1 MECRWSRTICSATPS
16 ASAESTPV
24 SSSGA
29 PSNVLDSRRSLHRRY
44 PLPKEWR
51 MPSLARRLTA
61 EALGTFGLVF
71 VGAAVV
77 VVNGGF
83 PNSGIGLLGI
93 ALAHAVV
100 LSVMVTSTMTIS
112 GGHLNPAVTIGLL
125 VGRRIDPVSAAAYI
139 VAQLAAACVAAL
151 LVKLLLPHLAVRNA
165 LLGVPVIANSVTL
178 GQAIGMELILTF
190 FLVSAVYGTAVSPD
204 APRVGGFGI
213 GLVLLFD
220 ILVGGPLT
228 GAAMNPARA
237 FGPAAVSGEWVGQL
251 VYWIGPIAGGIL
263 AALLWEF
270 VLLPRGPQ
278 RRRKTD

>member
-1 MECRWSRTICSATPS
+1 
-16 ASAESTPV
+16 
-24 SSSGA
+24 
-29 PSNVLDSRRSLHRRY
+29 
-44 PLPKEWR
+44 

-71 VGAAVV
+71 IGAAVV

-100 LSVMVTSTMTIS
+100 LSVMITATMTIS
-112 GGHLNPAVTIGLL
+112 GGHLNPAVTVGLL
-125 VGRRIDPVSAAAYI
+125 ATRRIDPVSAAGYI
-139 VAQLAAACVAAL
+139 AVQLVAAVVAAF
-151 LVKLLLPHLAVRNA
+151 LVRALLPEHAVKA
-165 LLGVPVIANSVTL
+165 AMLGVPVIASSVTL
-178 GQAIGMELILTF
+178 GQAIGIELVLTF
-190 FLVSAVYGTAVSPD
+190 FLVSAVFGTAVSPD

-237 FGPAAVSGEWVGQL
+237 FGPAVVAGAWVGQL
-251 VYWIGPIAGGIL
+251 VYWIGPILGGLL
-263 AALLWEF
+263 AALLWEY
-270 VLLPRGPQ
+270 VLLPRTAP
-278 RRRKTD
+278 RRRRSD

>member
-1 MECRWSRTICSATPS
+1 
-16 ASAESTPV
+16 
-24 SSSGA
+24 
-29 PSNVLDSRRSLHRRY
+29 
-44 PLPKEWR
+44 
-51 MPSLARRLTA
+51 MPTLARRLTA

-100 LSVMVTSTMTIS
+100 LSVMISATMAIS

-125 VGRRIDPVSAAAYI
+125 LGRRIDATSAAAYI
-139 VAQLAAACVAAL
+139 VTQLAAAVVAAL
-151 LVKLLLPHLAVRNA
+151 LVKLLFPLSAVRNA
-165 LLGVPVIANSVTL
+165 VLGVPVIASSVTL
-178 GQAIGMELILTF
+178 GQAIGLELILTF

-204 APRVGGFGI
+204 APRIAGFGI

-237 FGPAAVSGEWVGQL
+237 FGPALVAGAWVGHL
-251 VYWIGPIAGGIL
+251 VYWVGPVAGGIL
-263 AALLWEF
+263 AALLWEY
-270 VLLPRGPQ
+270 VLLPRGAQ
-278 RRRKTD
+278 RRRTTD

>member
-1 MECRWSRTICSATPS
+1 
-16 ASAESTPV
+16 
-24 SSSGA
+24 
-29 PSNVLDSRRSLHRRY
+29 
-44 PLPKEWR
+44 
-51 MPSLARRLTA
+51 MPSLARRLVA
-61 EALGTFGLVF
+61 EALGTFALVF

-100 LSVMVTSTMTIS
+100 LSVMITATMTIS
-112 GGHLNPAVTIGLL
+112 GGHLNPAITLGLL
-125 VGRRIDPVSAAAYI
+125 ATRRIDPVSAGAYI
-139 VAQLAAACVAAL
+139 VTQLAAAVAGAFMVKAL
-151 LVKLLLPHLAVRNA
+151 LPVGAVRSA
-165 LLGVPVIANSVTL
+165 LVGVPVIAGSVSL
-178 GQAIGMELILTF
+178 SHAIGLELILTF
-190 FLVSAVYGTAVSPD
+190 FLMSAVYGTAVSPD

-237 FGPAAVSGEWVGQL
+237 FGPAVVSGEWVGHV
-251 VYWIGPIAGGIL
+251 VYWVGPIAGAVL
-263 AALLWEF
+263 AAVLWEYF
-270 VLLPRGPQ
+270 LLPRGPR

>member
-1 MECRWSRTICSATPS
+1 
-16 ASAESTPV
+16 
-24 SSSGA
+24 
-29 PSNVLDSRRSLHRRY
+29 
-44 PLPKEWR
+44 

-100 LSVMVTSTMTIS
+100 LSVMITATMTIS
-112 GGHLNPAVTIGLL
+112 GGHLNPAVTLGLL
-125 VGRRIDPVSAAAYI
+125 AARRIDAASALAYI
-139 VAQLAAACVAAL
+139 VTQLAAACVAAF
-151 LVKLLLPHLAVRNA
+151 LVKLLLPPNAVRNTM
-165 LLGVPVIANSVTL
+165 LGVPVIASSVTA
-178 GQAIGMELILTF
+178 GQAIGLELILTF
-190 FLVSAVYGTAVSPD
+190 FLVSAVFGTAISPD
-204 APRVGGFGI
+204 APRVAGFGI

-237 FGPAAVSGEWVGQL
+237 FGPALVSGEWVGHL
-251 VYWIGPIAGGIL
+251 VYWIGPILGALL
-263 AALLWEF
+263 AAVLWEYL
-270 VLLPRGPQ
+270 LLPRASQ

>member
-1 MECRWSRTICSATPS
+1 
-16 ASAESTPV
+16 
-24 SSSGA
+24 
-29 PSNVLDSRRSLHRRY
+29 
-44 PLPKEWR
+44 
-51 MPSLARRLTA
+51 MPSLARRLAA

-100 LSVMVTSTMTIS
+100 LSVMITATMTIS

-125 VGRRIDPVSAAAYI
+125 ATRRIDPLSAAAYI
-139 VAQLAAACVAAL
+139 VAQLAAACVGAF
-151 LVKLLLPHLAVRNA
+151 LVKLLLPIAAVRSA
-165 LLGVPVIANSVTL
+165 MLGVPVIASSITL
-178 GQAIGMELILTF
+178 QQAIGIELVLTF
-190 FLVSAVYGTAVSPD
+190 FLVSAVFGTAVSPD

-237 FGPAAVSGEWVGQL
+237 FGPAAVSGEWVGHL
-251 VYWIGPIAGGIL
+251 VYWIGPIAGGLL
-263 AALLWEF
+263 AAFLWEYL
-270 VLLPRGPQ
+270 LLPRTPP
-278 RRRKTD
+278 RRRRTD